1 LLQYNKPKQNGA
13 KAMNDEIKA
22 AIESLP
28 RDNPSRREAALDT
41 LYSLTI
47 GEQTNTGTKLLEEL
61 FDYWLWSE
69 GEPQEEAHKAYVI
82 ALGEIEEFLV
92 INDLLYTDRRLSDTN

>member
-1 LLQYNKPKQNGA
+1 
-13 KAMNDEIKA
+13 MNEPVNNDRIKE

-28 RDNPSRREAALDT
+28 RDTPARREAVLDA
-41 LYSLTI
+41 LYSLKI
-47 GEQTNTGTKLLEEL
+47 GDQLGTGTKPLELL
-61 FDYWLWSE
+61 FDYWLWSS

-92 INDLLYTDRRLSDTN
+92 INDLLYTDRRSSDTN

>member
-1 LLQYNKPKQNGA
+1 
-13 KAMNDEIKA
+13 MNDRIKE

-28 RDNPSRREAALDT
+28 RDNPARRESILDA
-41 LYSLTI
+41 LYSLKI
-47 GEQTNTGTKLLEEL
+47 GDQSGTGTKHLEQL

-92 INDLLYTDRRLSDTN
+92 INDLLYTDYRSSDTN

>member
-1 LLQYNKPKQNGA
+1 
-13 KAMNDEIKA
+13 MNDKIKA

-28 RDNPSRREAALDT
+28 RDNPSRRESILDA

-47 GEQTNTGTKLLEEL
+47 GEQTNTGTKPLEEL

-69 GEPQEEAHKAYVI
+69 GEPQQEAHLAYAI
-82 ALGEIEEFLV
+82 ALGEIEEHLCMEGL
-92 INDLLYTDRRLSDTN
+92 IYQELSASDESGDNRLSAN

>member
-1 LLQYNKPKQNGA
+1 
-13 KAMNDEIKA
+13 MNDRIKE

-28 RDNPSRREAALDT
+28 RDNPARREAVLDA
-41 LYSLTI
+41 LYSLKI
-47 GEQTNTGTKLLEEL
+47 SDQLGTGTKPLELL

-92 INDLLYTDRRLSDTN
+92 INDLLYTDRRSSDTN

>member
-1 LLQYNKPKQNGA
+1 
-13 KAMNDEIKA
+13 MNESISNDRIKE

-28 RDNPSRREAALDT
+28 RDNPARREAVSDC
-41 LYSLTI
+41 LYCIKMENLYCN
-47 GEQTNTGTKLLEEL
+47 GLKNLEQL

-82 ALGEIEEFLV
+82 ALGEIEEYLV
-92 INDLLYTDRRLSDTN
+92 INNLLHTDSRSSDTN

>member
-1 LLQYNKPKQNGA
+1 MNERI
-13 KAMNDEIKA
+13 KADEIRA

-28 RDNPSRREAALDT
+28 RDTPERRESILDC
-41 LYSLTI
+41 LYANKVGGVKCL
-47 GEQTNTGTKLLEEL
+47 EQL

-82 ALGEIEEFLV
+82 ALGEIEELLV
-92 INDLLYTDRRLSDTN
+92 INDLLYTDRHSSDTN